1 MTTQKSIST
10 KPENA
15 IVLSE
20 LPDLAKA
27 EVAPAEL
34 LGDYWTPENVGESK
48 RVFYLGLDEQS
59 VIEPATGEDRPLR
72 IVKFLEKQGDDIRT
86 IRNGSARLVG
96 LFEQFSANI
105 QIGSPFLIT
114 YLGKKKTN
122 TGKFADNWS
131 VKPLIVN
138 Q

>member
-1 MTTQKSIST
+1 MKA
-10 KPENA
+10 ENQ
-15 IVLSE
+15 IVLSN
-20 LPDLAKA
+20 LPDLTKA

-34 LGDYWTPENVGESK
+34 LGDYWTPEKEGESK

-59 VIEPATGEDRPLR
+59 VIEPATGENRLLR
-72 IVKFLEKQGDDIRT
+72 IVKFLEKQGDNIRT

-105 QIGSPFLIT
+105 QVGSPFLIT